1 MDYEEPSNAT
11 GKRKRKRPDKYN
23 TGHDIRAHSDSTNS
37 NQSLQNVS
45 NGVGRGRGTKGR
57 PKGRGKAGLVSIR
70 GRGEKYWPKA
80 GAGVGYSLASV
91 LASVRQIAKGIQ
103 LGSVKSFRSHLTV
116 SFSYSPLDS
125 QQHSEL
131 HCASTSENVQHL
143 SIIKMGT

>member
-1 MDYEEPSNAT
+1 MDYEESSNAT

-57 PKGRGKAGLVSIR
+57 PKGRGKAGLV
-70 GRGEKYWPKA
+70 GRGKKYWPKA
-80 GAGVGYSLASV
+80 GADVGYSLASV

-103 LGSVKSFRSHLTV
+103 
-116 SFSYSPLDS
+116 LDS

-143 SIIKMGT
+143 SIIKMALEQQRELLQTAVTKMKLLCT